1 MRKNTESQS
10 RRHSEPSAC
19 LTSCLINLTRSN
31 TTSRN
36 TVLRML
42 GREPSYMS
50 NEEIVG
56 AILFGSASPV
66 RARRFETASECS
78 REEV

>member
-1 MRKNTESQS
+1 MSDVLSDQPDTLEHYK
-10 RRHSEPSAC
+10 SEHRA
-19 LTSCLINLTRSN
+19 LAAF
-31 TTSRN
+31 
-36 TVLRML
+36 RML

>member
-1 MRKNTESQS
+1 
-10 RRHSEPSAC
+10 
-19 LTSCLINLTRSN
+19 
-31 TTSRN
+31 
-36 TVLRML
+36 ML